1 MKNANEVLV
10 WGQTYAAVIAPLLHN
25 SSISPKK
32 ARETAIDAANDAV
45 EDFRKVY
52 AISNGTSLKEL
63 TNQQV

>member
-1 MKNANEVLV
+1 MKNSNEVTV

-63 TNQQV
+63 TGHQS